1 MVHMKNNKGISLVE
15 LVIVMIIMILL
26 VSFTVF
32 KGVDSISKSEV
43 TELYE
48 EMTALKT
55 AVGGIMTQKFIGE
68 YDDEWLKDYYNED
81 VGNGWYEI
89 KSTKEA
95 GVNGDLATKYE
106 VDSIRRS
113 YLVNFETG
121 EVTLS
126 KPVEIMG
133 TSLRSYESVRALVE
147 SNRI

>member
-1 MVHMKNNKGISLVE
+1 MKSNKGISLVE
-15 LVIVMIIMILL
+15 LVIVMTIMILL

-32 KGVDSISKSEV
+32 KGIDSINKSEA

-48 EMTALKT
+48 EMTAIKN
-55 AVGGIMTQKFIGE
+55 AVGGIMTQKIVGE
-68 YDDEWLKDYYNED
+68 YDDEWLKSYYNED

-95 GVNGDLATKYE
+95 GASGDLAEKYE
-106 VDSIRRS
+106 VDTIRRN

-126 KPVEIMG
+126 KSIEILG
-133 TSLRSYESVRALVE
+133 TSVRTYESVRALVE
-147 SNRI
+147 SNKI

>member
-1 MVHMKNNKGISLVE
+1 MKSNKGISLVE

-32 KGVDSISKSEV
+32 KGIDSINKSEA

-55 AVGGIMTQKFIGE
+55 AVSGIMTQKFVGE
-68 YDDEWLKDYYNED
+68 YDDEWLKSYYNED

-95 GVNGDLATKYE
+95 GASGDLAAKYG
-106 VDSIRRS
+106 VDTIRRS
-113 YLVNFETG
+113 YLINFETG
-121 EVTLS
+121 EITLS
-126 KPVEIMG
+126 KPVD
-133 TSLRSYESVRALVE
+133 SVRALVE

>member
-1 MVHMKNNKGISLVE
+1 MKSKNGISLVE

-32 KGVDSISKSEV
+32 KGIDSINKSEA

-55 AVGGIMTQKFIGE
+55 AVSGIMTQKFVGE
-68 YDDEWLKDYYNED
+68 YDDEWLKSYYNED
-81 VGNGWYEI
+81 IGNGWYEI

-95 GVNGDLATKYE
+95 GASGDLAAKYE
-106 VDSIRRS
+106 VDTIRRN
-113 YLVNFETG
+113 YLINFETG
-121 EVTLS
+121 EITLS
-126 KPVEIMG
+126 KPIELMG
-133 TSLRSYESVRALVE
+133 TSVRTYDSVRALVE

>member
-1 MVHMKNNKGISLVE
+1 MKSNKGISLVE
-15 LVIVMIIMILL
+15 LVIVMTIMILL

-32 KGVDSISKSEV
+32 KGIDSINKSEA

-48 EMTALKT
+48 EMTAIKN
-55 AVGGIMTQKFIGE
+55 AVGGIMTQKIVGE
-68 YDDEWLKDYYNED
+68 YDDEWLKSYYNED

-95 GVNGDLATKYE
+95 GASGDLAEKYE
-106 VDSIRRS
+106 VDTIRRN

-126 KPVEIMG
+126 KSIEILG
-133 TSLRSYESVRALVE
+133 TSVRTYESIRALVE
-147 SNRI
+147 SNKI

>member
-1 MVHMKNNKGISLVE
+1 MKNNKGISLVE

-32 KGVDSISKSEV
+32 KGIDSISKAEA

-55 AVGGIMTQKFIGE
+55 AVNGIMTQKHIGE
-68 YDDEWLKDYYNED
+68 YDDEWLKDYYNAD

-95 GVNGDLATKYE
+95 GTSDDLAAKYE
-106 VDSIRRS
+106 VDIIRRS

>member
-1 MVHMKNNKGISLVE
+1 MKNNKGISLVE
-15 LVIVMIIMILL
+15 LVIVMVIMVLL

-32 KGVDSISKSEV
+32 KGIDSISKSEA

-55 AVGGIMTQKFIGE
+55 ALSGIMTKKFIGE

-121 EVTLS
+121 EITLS